1 MKKSVFF
8 LAFVV
13 AAFCAV
19 QVFAS
24 NALTLYKNSA
34 VASYYAEKYHG
45 RKTSNGETFNMYDL
59 TAAHKTL
66 PFNTKVKVTNLSN
79 GKSVVVRINDRGPF
93 VKGREIDLSK
103 AAAVKIGMIKSG
115 TAKVSLEIVGGSDAA
130 ASVNVSQDQKAG
142 AAENGSQGKNGGN
155 ASKNQNLAAFAKN
168 AANCERW
175 NIQLGAFS
183 SKKNASIFAADAQ
196 SAGFKR
202 LAYQTTKSGI
212 VRVIIKDLPT
222 EKVQPT
228 LNALEKKGFNN
239 YLVRER
245 HD

>member
-1 MKKSVFF
+1 MALAFGF
-8 LAFVV
+8 LAGGAF
-13 AAFCAV
+13 AANSV
-19 QVFAS
+19 
-24 NALTLYKNSA
+24 TLYKNSA
-34 VASYYAEKYHG
+34 VASYYADKYHG
-45 RKTSNGETFNMYDL
+45 RKTSNGETFNMYDM

-103 AAAVKIGMIKSG
+103 GAAVKIGMIKSG
-115 TAKVSLEIVGGSDAA
+115 TAKVSLEIVGGPDGA
-130 ASVNVSQDQKAG
+130 ASGLQGQKADGNGAKGQKAG
-142 AAENGSQGKNGGN
+142 
-155 ASKNQNLAAFAKN
+155 AFAKN
-168 AANCERW
+168 AASSDCDRW

-196 SAGFKR
+196 AAGIKN
-202 LAYQTTKSGI
+202 LAYQTTKSGV

-222 EKVQPT
+222 EKVQPM
-228 LNALEKKGFNN
+228 LNALEKKGYKD

-245 HD
+245 RD

>member
-1 MKKSVFF
+1 MAAA
-8 LAFVV
+8 L

-19 QVFAS
+19 QIFAS
-24 NALTLYKNSA
+24 NAVTLYKSSA
-34 VASYYAEKYHG
+34 VASYYADKYHG

-115 TAKVSLEIVGGSDAA
+115 TAKVSLEIVGASGSEKVGGTASESQAKNSSGGSSGKSAFAKTAA
-130 ASVNVSQDQKAG
+130 ASSCD
-142 AAENGSQGKNGGN
+142 
-155 ASKNQNLAAFAKN
+155 
-168 AANCERW
+168 RW
-175 NIQLGAFS
+175 NIQLAAFS
-183 SKKNASIFAADAQ
+183 SKKNAAIFAADVQA
-196 SAGFKR
+196 AGFKR

-222 EKVQPT
+222 DKVQPT
-228 LNALEKKGFNN
+228 LSALEKKGYKN
-239 YLVRER
+239 YLIRER
-245 HD
+245 NE

>member
-1 MKKSVFF
+1 MQFLADNKSMKKSLLF
-8 LAFVV
+8 LALILGVL
-13 AAFCAV
+13 ASG
-19 QVFAS
+19 VFAS
-24 NALTLYKNSA
+24 NSVTLYKNSA

-45 RKTSNGETFNMYDL
+45 RKTSNGEVFNMYDL
-59 TAAHKTL
+59 TAAHKSL

-115 TAKVSLEIVGGSDAA
+115 TAKVSLEIVGSDGAA
-130 ASVNVSQDQKAG
+130 AGLQDQKAG
-142 AAENGSQGKNGGN
+142 ASNGGEGEKK
-155 ASKNQNLAAFAKN
+155 SGAFAKT
-168 AANCERW
+168 AAASGCDRW
-175 NIQLGAFS
+175 NIQLAAFS

-196 SAGFKR
+196 AAGIR
-202 LAYQTTKSGI
+202 HLAYQTTQSGI

-222 EKVQPT
+222 EKVQAT
-228 LNALEKKGFNN
+228 LNALERKGYKN

-245 HD
+245 KE